1 MKEDLLKEGTSLAKE
16 TIDDFKNDIKERI
29 KLPLLISYGVIL
41 VIYNWDVLYYL
52 IFKDEESFAKI
63 QFIKV
68 EFANPDHTRFTTPF
82 LLAILTTFMFPAVQ
96 VLINFVFN
104 VFKKINNK
112 LTTDEEID
120 KANRD
125 KKLIDIRSGNFDK
138 EILQAQ
144 IETNNQVI
152 ADLKKDN
159 LLISENYAKINKD
172 KLLLDQLARK
182 NEINRNDAAFIVK
195 DILSGIQNK
204 EYRESVFTYMNF
216 LKDYEELNQNGK
228 DFLKMIIEFLTVED
242 SVGLEEI
249 PEITENHG
257 VNLHP
262 TLINALLGKLLD
274 LNLIVSIK
282 NETNDSLFTLTEK
295 GKQIDNFI
303 KSFNF

>member
-1 MKEDLLKEGTSLAKE
+1 
-16 TIDDFKNDIKERI
+16 
-29 KLPLLISYGVIL
+29 
-41 VIYNWDVLYYL
+41 
-52 IFKDEESFAKI
+52 
-63 QFIKV
+63 
-68 EFANPDHTRFTTPF
+68 
-82 LLAILTTFMFPAVQ
+82 
-96 VLINFVFN
+96 
-104 VFKKINNK
+104 
-112 LTTDEEID
+112 
-120 KANRD
+120 
-125 KKLIDIRSGNFDK
+125 IRSGNFDK

-249 PEITENHG
+249 PEITEN
-257 VNLHP
+257 
-262 TLINALLGKLLD
+262 
-274 LNLIVSIK
+274 
-282 NETNDSLFTLTEK
+282 
-295 GKQIDNFI
+295 
-303 KSFNF
+303 